1 MSWKR
6 VLLVV
11 VAGLVV
17 LAGAA
22 IWAIGGPSM
31 LLGMIRYDERREGA
45 LRMGEAA
52 PDVALEKPDGSGSVS
67 LSSSIGGKPLVLVLG
82 SYT

>member
-45 LRMGEAA
+45 LRVGEAA
-52 PDVALEKPDGSGSVS
+52 PDVALEKPDGSGPVS